1 MSIYLSP
8 YFRPHVQ
15 VSPALGRWG
24 QQMDSIRST
33 SSTFFLQSPTFP
45 SVSPVGWVS
54 CKPPHTPRAPPPHQN
69 LQALNRSI
77 CAGEVRAGLAS
88 RAISFVNTCPRLL
101 CTLLYSREDVSQ
113 PHPLLPHPHL
123 RAWHRAGAPF
133 SRDWGPAGG
142 HWGAATPGEFGV
154 LGAGVRLNL

>member
-1 MSIYLSP
+1 M
-8 YFRPHVQ
+8 Q
-15 VSPALGRWG
+15 VSPALGRRG

-54 CKPPHTPRAPPPHQN
+54 CKPPHTPHAPPPHQN
-69 LQALNRSI
+69 LPALNRSV

-101 CTLLYSREDVSQ
+101 CTLFYSHEDISQ
-113 PHPLLPHPHL
+113 PHPLPASPPPACL
-123 RAWHRAGAPF
+123 AQ
-133 SRDWGPAGG
+133 SWGTFLQG
-142 HWGAATPGEFGV
+142 
-154 LGAGVRLNL
+154 LGARRWALGCRHSWRIWGSWCRGEAESVASFYGKVRGF